1 MTDARQRRRSGQVH
15 PYAYAVPTHEKAVHA
30 LVEATPEPTSRPGFA
45 WMARWYYWG
54 SVRAATRAS
63 TDDAQRLD
71 RRLRSA
77 GALRRA
83 CAINEPKPLLVA
95 NADPHV

>member
-1 MTDARQRRRSGQVH
+1 M
-15 PYAYAVPTHEKAVHA
+15 PTHKSRECARRGDAGADLTAGLCVDGA
-30 LVEATPEPTSRPGFA
+30 LVLLGK
-45 WMARWYYWG
+45 
-54 SVRAATRAS
+54 RAS
-63 TDDAQRLD
+63 SDESQTDDAQRLD

-77 GALRRA
+77 GALRRT

>member
-1 MTDARQRRRSGQVH
+1 
-15 PYAYAVPTHEKAVHA
+15 
-30 LVEATPEPTSRPGFA
+30 
-45 WMARWYYWG
+45 MARWYYWG

-95 NADPHV
+95 NGPMRTHTSKK

>member
-1 MTDARQRRRSGQVH
+1 MTFQILPR
-15 PYAYAVPTHEKAVHA
+15 
-30 LVEATPEPTSRPGFA
+30 FA
-45 WMARWYYWG
+45 SMTRWYYWG

-77 GALRRA
+77 GALRRT